1 MRIQDF
7 PHHPTS
13 SLCNRRPTPPPVNQ
27 PPQDRWE
34 ASPLLD
40 AGERLHLERALL
52 GMGLGL
58 VGGLAVGARLGGLS
72 GAALGGLCG
81 LAAVSMFLQR
91 ND

>member
-1 MRIQDF
+1 
-7 PHHPTS
+7 
-13 SLCNRRPTPPPVNQ
+13 
-27 PPQDRWE
+27 
-34 ASPLLD
+34 LLD